1 MHNALYRIG
10 RPRSTADI
18 AGLWQQVFADSE
30 AFLVD
35 YFGRLYNPD
44 LSPCIYTGSRL
55 DASLQLIPFRLCAG
69 GRTLDVLYVYAVMT
83 RPEARGRGMMRS
95 LLDWAHQAA
104 QRRRCAGTLLVAADA
119 QLALAYEHRGY
130 IRAMHL
136 THARIDSLQGL
147 DDVSFCAGHRM
158 ALADVLTQRSRQSGG
173 LIHNKLQFEFALDS
187 LLRDGWQLLTD
198 HADHYA
204 VVNPRSLLVADA
216 VGISVRPHATGQV
229 PMFRALPGT
238 QLGAMADAPLS
249 MVLEL

>member
-119 QLALAYEHRGY
+119 QLASAYEHRGY

-158 ALADVLTQRSRQSGG
+158 GPAAD
-173 LIHNKLQFEFALDS
+173 
-187 LLRDGWQLLTD
+187 LRLPG
-198 HADHYA
+198 
-204 VVNPRSLLVADA
+204 
-216 VGISVRPHATGQV
+216 RPWT
-229 PMFRALPGT
+229 ALPAPPAGMICHGPFLLARH
-238 QLGAMADAPLS
+238 QAPRYFLRVAMPPRICRWALLISRTSLTCRYSARLN
-249 MVLEL
+249 